1 MYTSQ
6 NIGMFSRTD
15 FNSVHVTLASP
26 SDVLAWSYGEVLL
39 PDTINYRSYK
49 PELGGLF
56 CARIFGPL
64 KDYECLCG
72 KYKGMKY
79 NVIVCDKCGVEV
91 TSASERR
98 RRMGHIMLAVP
109 VVHTWYFRSLP
120 CRIGLLLDISASDLE
135 KIIYFENHIVLEPSN
150 TQLKKGDIISEM
162 EFKDATRQCED
173 GSFKAGTG
181 AEVIKYLLSDLDVK
195 YERKRILEAIS
206 QTGSELKRTKLK
218 KRLSIIE
225 DFIESKN
232 SPSFMVLDALPVM
245 PPDLRP
251 LIPLEG
257 GRFATSDLNELYRR
271 VINRNNRLKKLLDLN
286 APDIVVCNEKRML
299 QEAVDTLIENKG
311 NRVMGRSVKRP
322 LKSLTD
328 MLKGKQ
334 GRFRQNLLGKRVD
347 YSGRAVIVVGPNLRL
362 HQCGLPYH
370 MAIELFRPFLIAAL
384 EKSGKVT
391 TFKKAKYLVERHD
404 PVVMKILPQVVRDHP
419 VLLNRAPTL
428 HRLGIQAFEVVLVEG
443 VAIKLHPLVCA
454 AFNADFDGDQMA
466 VHLPITI
473 EAQIEALLL
482 MHSSKN
488 ILNPANGQ
496 CIMTPAK
503 DMVLGLYYL
512 TLGMDEEEGAEVPIF
527 YSIQDMKLAL
537 FHKKIPL
544 HKKIN
549 FRKRLYDIDGNVIM
563 KVITTTPGRVLVM
576 EKLPDHP
583 EIHIEYANRVLTKK
597 EIGELVEHIHE
608 FTSLDF
614 VAEFLDAIMEL
625 GFRYATISGISI
637 CKNDLVVPDSKKMH
651 IDVTTKEIEL
661 YEQQYQNGF
670 ITSGE
675 KYNKAVDA
683 WLRCNE
689 SIGNDVVFALQSD
702 AKARGN
708 GLWMMIASGARGSP
722 AQLKQISG
730 ARGLIA
736 RADGT
741 IIETPILSNFKEGLT
756 PIEYFLSTYGA
767 RKGLVD
773 TALKTADSGYLER
786 RLIDAAQDCVVNMYD
801 CGTEEF
807 LSCSAEIDGG
817 EMVSTFAAMA
827 SGRALAHDVFSR
839 NDGKL
844 LLSKGKVL
852 NPKDIV
858 LLEENGI
865 DSIGV
870 RSSLFCKAP
879 NSGICSVCYGAD
891 LAYKSDRLVDLGT
904 PVGVIA
910 AQSIGEPGT
919 QLTLRTFHIGGAV
932 QQSDVESFVVSS
944 HNGILR
950 VKHQNFVTRKNGEVI
965 VMSRNCEAVVVD
977 EVNYPKAVYKI
988 PYGSRMLLRDG
999 DRVTIGTTI
1008 AEWEPLTVPVITEK
1022 KGRVKFVDFVDG
1034 VTINEIFDDITGRV
1048 TIVVTECN
1056 RRDVK
1061 LEPSIMILDE
1071 NNDPIRYADD
1081 TIVRYRL
1088 PKDGVLSV
1096 TEGQGVEVGDIMAR
1110 VPKGSSKARDIIGG
1124 LPRVVELF
1132 EAREPKEHSIISEV
1146 DGVISFGKDYKSK
1159 KRLVV
1164 KPADGS
1170 DKLYEYFVPRYRNI
1184 VVNPEEFVKRGALLV
1199 EGDVSPSEILSVLGK
1214 EALARYMI
1222 SEIKQVYRLQ
1232 GVNIHNKHIEV
1243 LLRQMMGRM
1252 EVVKSGG
1259 TNLVE
1264 GEIISED
1271 DLIRS
1276 QKNAKL
1282 LTYHFIPPQ
1291 VKTVLQGISSIAVTN
1306 PSFLAAASFQE
1317 TTNVLIEAA
1326 IKGKRDYAQ
1335 SLKASIICGKLIKAG
1350 TGFHYDLMVKN
1361 ADQIIEDLE
1370 KKEAEQTAAK
1380 VMNQVASSVTAKRA
1394 Q

>member
-98 RRMGHIMLAVP
+98 RRMGHITLAVP

-120 CRIGLLLDISASDLE
+120 CRIGLLLDISPSDLE
-135 KIIYFENHIVLEPSN
+135 KIIYFESYIVLEPSN
-150 TQLKKGDIISEM
+150 TQLKKGDIISEA
-162 EFKDATRQCED
+162 EFKIASRQCED

-181 AEVIKYLLSDLDVK
+181 AEVIKSLLSDIDVK
-195 YERKRILEAIS
+195 YERNRILEAIS
-206 QTGSELKRTKLK
+206 QTGSELKKTKLK
-218 KRLSIIE
+218 KRLSIVE

-232 SPSFMVLDALPVM
+232 APSFMVLDVLPVM

-347 YSGRAVIVVGPNLRL
+347 YSGRAVIVVGPNLKL

-370 MAIELFRPFLIAAL
+370 MAIELFKPFLIAAL
-384 EKSGKVT
+384 EKSGKVS
-391 TFKKAKYLVERHD
+391 TFRKAKNLVQKHD
-404 PVVMKILPQVVRDHP
+404 PMVIKILPQVVRDHP

-482 MHSSKN
+482 MHSAKN

-503 DMVLGLYYL
+503 DMILGLYYL
-512 TLGMDEEEGAEVPIF
+512 TLGMDENETDDIPIF
-527 YSIQDMKLAL
+527 YSIQELKLAL

-544 HKKIN
+544 HKKIY
-549 FRKRLYDIDGNVIM
+549 FRKKLYDIDGNVIM
-563 KVITTTPGRVLVM
+563 KIITTTPGRVLVM
-576 EKLPDHP
+576 EKLPDHQ
-583 EIHIEYANRVLTKK
+583 EIRIEYANKALAKK
-597 EIGELVEHIHE
+597 EISELVEHVHE
-608 FTSLDF
+608 FTSLNF

-625 GFRYATISGISI
+625 GFRYATIAGVSI
-637 CKNDLVVPDSKKMH
+637 CKDDLVVPDSKKRH
-651 IDVTTKEIEL
+651 IDVTTREIEL
-661 YEQQYQNGF
+661 YDQQYQNGF

-689 SIGNDVVFALQSD
+689 SIGNDVVFALQND

-741 IIETPILSNFKEGLT
+741 IIETPILSNFKEGLS

-786 RLIDAAQDCVVNMYD
+786 RLIDAAQDSVINMYD

-807 LSCSAEIDGG
+807 LSCSAEIDSG
-817 EMVSTFAAMA
+817 ELVSTFVAMA
-827 SGRALAHDVFSR
+827 SGRVLAHDVFSR
-839 NDGKL
+839 NDGQL

-852 NPKDIV
+852 NAKDVV

-865 DSIGV
+865 ESIGV

-879 NSGICSVCYGAD
+879 NSGICSVCYGTD
-891 LAYKSDRLVDLGT
+891 LAYKSDKLVDLGT

-932 QQSDVESFVVSS
+932 QQSDVESFVISS

-950 VKHQNFVTRKNGEVI
+950 VKHQNFVTRENGEVI

-977 EVNYPKAVYKI
+977 EVNYPKAIYKI
-988 PYGSRMLLRDG
+988 PYGSKMLLKDG
-999 DRVTIGTTI
+999 DAVVIGTPI
-1008 AEWEPLTVPVITEK
+1008 AEWEPLIIPVITEK
-1022 KGRVKFVDFVDG
+1022 KGKIKFVDFVDG
-1034 VTINEIFDDITGRV
+1034 VTINELFDDITGRA
-1048 TIVVTECN
+1048 TIVVNECN
-1056 RRDVK
+1056 RRDIK
-1061 LEPSIMILDE
+1061 LEPSIVILGEDE
-1071 NNDPIRYADD
+1071 QPVKYADE
-1081 TIVRYRL
+1081 TIVRYVL
-1088 PKDGVLSV
+1088 PKDAVLSV
-1096 TEGQGVEVGDIMAR
+1096 VEGQNVEIGDIMAR

-1132 EAREPKEHSIISEV
+1132 EAREPKEHSIISEI
-1146 DGVISFGKDYKSK
+1146 DGVVSFGKDYKSK
-1159 KRLVV
+1159 RRLIVTPLNENE
-1164 KPADGS
+1164 KPH
-1170 DKLYEYFVPRYRNI
+1170 EYFVPRYRNV
-1184 VVNPEEFVKRGALLV
+1184 VVNSEEFVKRGALLV
-1199 EGDVSPSEILSVLGK
+1199 EGDVSPSEILSVMGK

-1232 GVNIHNKHIEV
+1232 GVSIHNKHIEV

-1252 EVVKSGG
+1252 EVISAGS

-1264 GEIISED
+1264 GEIINEE
-1271 DLIRS
+1271 DLIKAK
-1276 QKNAKL
+1276 KNIKVPLNKAVL
-1282 LTYHFIPPQ
+1282 PE
-1291 VKTVLQGISSIAVTN
+1291 VKVVLQGISNIAVSN

-1361 ADQIIEDLE
+1361 ADSIIEDLE
-1370 KKEAEQTAAK
+1370 KKEAEQINMEKRVMDMSDVAAK
-1380 VMNQVASSVTAKRA
+1380 KGQ
-1394 Q
+1394 